1 MDTVPGCH
9 YPERVTATTA
19 PQTLRADARRNYDA
33 LVAAGKS
40 VFARAGTDAPLE
52 DVGREA
58 GVGRGTLY
66 RHFPT
71 REHLFVAI
79 MQERVDE
86 LDARAKQL
94 LDAPDAWS
102 ALTEWLR
109 LYDRSATDYLG
120 MSARVG
126 NWLADDESPVAAAC
140 APMKKSFGRL
150 YRRAQREADVRS
162 DLTAVELL
170 AMISALPKPAPGAR
184 RNQYLEVV
192 LRALRP

>member
-1 MDTVPGCH
+1 
-9 YPERVTATTA
+9 VTTSTA
-19 PQTLRADARRNYDA
+19 LRPLRADARRNHDA

-40 VFARAGTDAPLE
+40 VFGRAGTDAPLE
-52 DVGREA
+52 EVGREA

-79 MQERVDE
+79 MKERVDE

-94 LDAPDAWS
+94 LDAPNAWK
-102 ALTEWLR
+102 ALVEWLR
-109 LYDRSATDYLG
+109 MYDRSAAEYCG

-126 NWLADDESPVAAAC
+126 SGLADDGSPVAAAC
-140 APMKKSFGRL
+140 APMKKSFERL

-170 AMISALPKPAPGAR
+170 ELISGLPKPAPAER
-184 RNQYLEVV
+184 RSQYLELI
-192 LRALRP
+192 LRGLRR

>member
-1 MDTVPGCH
+1 
-9 YPERVTATTA
+9 VTAPTA
-19 PQTLRADARRNYDA
+19 PKPLRADARRNYDA
-33 LVAAGKS
+33 ILAAGRS

-79 MQERVDE
+79 MEERVDD

-94 LDAPDAWS
+94 LDASDAWS

-109 LYDRSATDYLG
+109 LYDRSVADYGG

-126 NWLADDESPVAAAC
+126 SLLADDESPVAAAC
-140 APMKKSFGRL
+140 APMKNSFQRL
-150 YRRAQREADVRS
+150 YRRAQREADLRS

-170 AMISALPKPAPGAR
+170 TMISALPKPAPGAR
-184 RNQYLEVV
+184 RNPYLEVV
-192 LRALRP
+192 LRGLRP

>member
-1 MDTVPGCH
+1 VS
-9 YPERVTATTA
+9 TATA
-19 PQTLRADARRNYDA
+19 PKPLRADARRNYDA
-33 LVAAGKS
+33 IVAAGKS
-40 VFARAGTDAPLE
+40 VFARQGTDAPLE
-52 DVGREA
+52 EVGREA

-79 MQERVDE
+79 MKERVDE

-94 LDAPDAWS
+94 VDAPDGWK
-102 ALTEWLR
+102 ALVEWLR
-109 LYDRSATDYLG
+109 LYDLSATEYGG

-126 NWLADDESPVAAAC
+126 SGLADDGSPVAAAC
-140 APMKKSFGRL
+140 APMKKSFERL

-170 AMISALPKPAPGAR
+170 ALISALPKPTPGDR

-192 LRALRP
+192 LRGLRP